1 MAPMSET
8 SAKTLRDVVVVGAAA
23 AGLTTAEALRR
34 AGYDGKLTMI
44 GAEEHL
50 PYDRP
55 PLSKQI
61 LAGTWERD
69 KINLRQPDALST
81 LDAEWLLGSPAT
93 GLDVAARQVTLGN
106 GTVVGYDGLV
116 VATGVTP
123 RQLPFGHELSGVH
136 TLRTV
141 DDALALRERLTAGT
155 RLVIVG
161 CGFLGAETAAV
172 AAGLG
177 ADVTLVDPLPAPMI
191 RQFGATIGGEIA
203 KLHESHGVQV
213 LTSIGVAGISGVG
226 GRVTSVALDDG
237 RTLPA
242 DVVLVA
248 IGSIPATGWLAD
260 SGLSLGNGIDCDEQL
275 QAAPGIVAAGDVA
288 SWPHP
293 QLDERIRLEHR
304 MNATEQGLA
313 AANTLLGK
321 GTPFAPV
328 PYFWTDQYDVKIQAY
343 GTFPADAELAY
354 IDGDPAEGKFTAE
367 YRRGARVYGV
377 LGWNMPKQTRTLRA
391 RILDTA
397 ETTAVA

>member
-1 MAPMSET
+1 MVKREVPAMAPMSET

-116 VATGVTP
+116 IATGVTP

-203 KLHESHGVQV
+203 KLHESHGVRV

-226 GRVTSVALDDG
+226 GRVS
-237 RTLPA
+237 
-242 DVVLVA
+242 
-248 IGSIPATGWLAD
+248 S
-260 SGLSLGNGIDCDEQL
+260 
-275 QAAPGIVAAGDVA
+275 
-288 SWPHP
+288 
-293 QLDERIRLEHR
+293 
-304 MNATEQGLA
+304 
-313 AANTLLGK
+313 
-321 GTPFAPV
+321 
-328 PYFWTDQYDVKIQAY
+328 
-343 GTFPADAELAY
+343 
-354 IDGDPAEGKFTAE
+354 
-367 YRRGARVYGV
+367 
-377 LGWNMPKQTRTLRA
+377 
-391 RILDTA
+391 
-397 ETTAVA
+397 

>member
-1 MAPMSET
+1 MA
-8 SAKTLRDVVVVGAAA
+8 LRHVVVVGAAA

-34 AGYDGKLTMI
+34 GGYDGKLTMI
-44 GAEEHL
+44 GAERHL

-61 LAGTWERD
+61 LAGAWERE
-69 KINLRQPDALST
+69 KINLRQPDVLST

-93 GLDVAARQVTLGN
+93 GLDVAARQVRLGN
-106 GTVVGYDGLV
+106 GDLVDYDGLV
-116 VATGVTP
+116 LATGVTP
-123 RQLPFGHELSGVH
+123 RQLPFGHELAGVH

-141 DDALALRERLTAGT
+141 DDALALRERLTSGT
-155 RLVIVG
+155 RLVVVG

-177 ADVTLVDPLPAPMI
+177 VQVTLVDPLPAPMI

-203 KLHESHGVQV
+203 KLHEAHGVTV
-213 LTSIGVAGISGVG
+213 LTKIGVAGISGVG
-226 GRVTSVALDDG
+226 GRVSGVALDDG

-248 IGSIPATGWLAD
+248 IGSVPATAWLAD
-260 SGLSLGNGIDCDEQL
+260 SGLPLGNGVDCDEQL
-275 QAAPGIVAAGDVA
+275 QAAPGVVAAGDVA

-293 QLDERIRLEHR
+293 GLDERIRLEHR

-328 PYFWTDQYDVKIQAY
+328 PYFWTDQYDVKVQAY
-343 GTFPADAELAY
+343 GSFPADAELVY
-354 IDGDPAEGKFTAE
+354 IDGHPDDGRFTAE

-391 RILDTA
+391 RIIDTA
-397 ETTAVA
+397 ETTSVG

>member
-1 MAPMSET
+1 MG
-8 SAKTLRDVVVVGAAA
+8 LGHVVVVGASA

-34 AGYDGKLTMI
+34 AGFDGKLTMI
-44 GAEEHL
+44 GAEEHA

-61 LAGTWERD
+61 LAGTWERE
-69 KINLRQPDALST
+69 KIDLRQADALST
-81 LDAEWLLGSPAT
+81 LAAEWLLGSAAT
-93 GLDVAARQVTLGN
+93 GLDTSAREVRLAN
-106 GTVVGYDGLV
+106 GTTVGYDGLV
-116 VATGVTP
+116 LATGVTP
-123 RQLPFGHELSGVH
+123 RQLPFGHELAGVL

-141 DDALALRERLTAGT
+141 DDALALREQLKPGV
-155 RLVIVG
+155 RLVVVG
-161 CGFLGAETAAV
+161 CGFLGAETAAT

-191 RQFGATIGGEIA
+191 RQFGATIGGEVA
-203 KLHESHGVQV
+203 TLHESHGVRV
-213 LTSIGVAGISGVG
+213 LTSVGVAGISGVG
-226 GRVTSVALDDG
+226 GKVSSVALDDG

-242 DVVLVA
+242 DLVLVA
-248 IGSIPATGWLAD
+248 IGSVPATGWLAD

-293 QLDERIRLEHR
+293 GLDERIRLEHR

-328 PYFWTDQYDVKIQAY
+328 PYFWTDQYDVKVQAY
-343 GTFPADAELAY
+343 GTFPADAELVY
-354 IDGDPAEGKFTAE
+354 IDGAPDEGKFTAE
-367 YRRGARVYGV
+367 YRRGERVYGV
-377 LGWNMPKQTRTLRA
+377 LGWNMPRQTRTLRA
-391 RILDTA
+391 RILETA
-397 ETTAVA
+397 ETTAVAG

>member
-1 MAPMSET
+1 MVV
-8 SAKTLRDVVVVGAAA
+8 RDVVVVGAAA

-69 KINLRQPDALST
+69 KINLRQPDMLST

-93 GLDVAARQVTLGN
+93 GLDVTARQVTLGN

-116 VATGVTP
+116 IATGVTP

-141 DDALALRERLTAGT
+141 DDALALRERLTEGT
-155 RLVIVG
+155 RLVVVG

-203 KLHESHGVQV
+203 KLHQSHGVKV
-213 LTSIGVAGISGVG
+213 LTSIGVAGISGIG

-248 IGSIPATGWLAD
+248 IGSVPATGWLAD

-293 QLDERIRLEHR
+293 HLDERIRLEHR

-354 IDGDPAEGKFTAE
+354 IDGTPEDGKFTAE

-391 RILDTA
+391 RILDTIEA
-397 ETTAVA
+397 TAVA

>member
-1 MAPMSET
+1 MAV
-8 SAKTLRDVVVVGAAA
+8 RDVVVVGAAA

-69 KINLRQPDALST
+69 KINLRQPDMLST

-93 GLDVAARQVTLGN
+93 GLDVAARQVTLAN

-116 VATGVTP
+116 IATGVTP

-203 KLHESHGVQV
+203 KLHESHGVRV

-248 IGSIPATGWLAD
+248 IGSVPATGWLAD

-367 YRRGARVYGV
+367 YRRGERVYGV

-391 RILDTA
+391 RILDTM
-397 ETTAVA
+397 ETKAVV

>member
-1 MAPMSET
+1 MD
-8 SAKTLRDVVVVGAAA
+8 LGHVVVVGAAA

-34 AGYDGKLTMI
+34 GGFDGKLTMI
-44 GAEEHL
+44 GAEQHA

-61 LAGTWERD
+61 LAGTWERE
-69 KINLRQPDALST
+69 KIDLRPADALST
-81 LDAEWLLGSPAT
+81 LDAEWLLGSAAT
-93 GLDVAARQVTLGN
+93 GLDIAAREVRLANDT
-106 GTVVGYDGLV
+106 TVGYDGLV
-116 VATGVTP
+116 LATGVTP
-123 RQLPFGHELSGVH
+123 RQLPFGHELAGVV

-141 DDALALRERLTAGT
+141 DDALALREQLKPGVQ
-155 RLVIVG
+155 LVVVG
-161 CGFLGAETAAV
+161 CGFLGAETAAS

-177 ADVTLVDPLPAPMI
+177 AEVTLVDPLPAPMI

-203 KLHESHGVQV
+203 KLHSSRGVRV
-213 LTSIGVAGISGVG
+213 LTSVGVAGISGVG
-226 GRVTSVALDDG
+226 GKVSSVALDDG

-242 DVVLVA
+242 DLVLVA
-248 IGSIPATGWLAD
+248 IGSVPATGWLAD

-293 QLDERIRLEHR
+293 GLDERIRLEHR

-328 PYFWTDQYDVKIQAY
+328 PYFWTDQYDVKVQAY
-343 GTFPADAELAY
+343 GTFPADAELVY
-354 IDGDPAEGKFTAE
+354 IDGAPEEGKFTAE
-367 YRRGARVYGV
+367 YRRGERVYGV
-377 LGWNMPKQTRTLRA
+377 LGWNMPRQTRTLRA
-391 RILDTA
+391 RILETA
-397 ETTAVA
+397 EKTAVAG

>member
-1 MAPMSET
+1 MG
-8 SAKTLRDVVVVGAAA
+8 LGNVVVVGASA

-44 GAEEHL
+44 GAEEHR

-69 KINLRQPDALST
+69 KIDLRQPDALST

-93 GLDVAARQVTLGN
+93 RLDIAARQVHLGN
-106 GTVVGYDGLV
+106 GTSVGYDGLV
-116 VATGVTP
+116 IATGVTP
-123 RQLPFGHELSGVH
+123 RQLPFGHELAGVH

-141 DDALALRERLTAGT
+141 DDALALRESLTPGT
-155 RLVIVG
+155 RLVVVG

-177 ADVTLVDPLPAPMI
+177 ANVTLVDPLPAPMI

-203 KLHESHGVQV
+203 KLHQSHGVTV
-213 LTSIGVAGISGVG
+213 STSVGVAGISGVG

-248 IGSIPATGWLAD
+248 IGSVPATGWLTG

-293 QLDERIRLEHR
+293 DLDERIRLEHR

-343 GTFPADAELAY
+343 GTFPADAELVY
-354 IDGDPAEGKFTAE
+354 IDGDPSDGKFTAE

-377 LGWNMPKQTRTLRA
+377 LGWNMPRQTRTLRA

-397 ETTAVA
+397 NTTAVG